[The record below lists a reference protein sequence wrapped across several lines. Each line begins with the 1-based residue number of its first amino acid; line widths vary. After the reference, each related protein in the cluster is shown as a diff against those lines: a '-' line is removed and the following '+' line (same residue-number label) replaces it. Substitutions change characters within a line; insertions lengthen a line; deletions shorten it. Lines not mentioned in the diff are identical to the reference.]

1 MVDQRADSI
10 SGFIVEPNSKKLK
23 KYLRGP
29 VIDQIAKQA
38 LERAYGKKLTE
49 TTDIDCYKVARLFEA
64 MKSFLEF
71 VLSNEV
77 DTKTESSVIKKSK
90 EAELVEKLMH
100 DINSL
105 N

>member
-1 MVDQRADSI
+1 M
-10 SGFIVEPNSKKLK
+10 
-23 KYLRGP
+23 
-29 VIDQIAKQA
+29 
-38 LERAYGKKLTE
+38 KLTE
-49 TTDIDCYKVARLFEA
+49 TTEDDCENIDCLFEA

-90 EAELVEKLMH
+90 QAELVEKLMH
-100 DINSL
+100 GINSL

>member
-1 MVDQRADSI
+1 
-10 SGFIVEPNSKKLK
+10 
-23 KYLRGP
+23 
-29 VIDQIAKQA
+29 
-38 LERAYGKKLTE
+38 
-49 TTDIDCYKVARLFEA
+49 

-90 EAELVEKLMH
+90 QDELVEKLMH
-100 DINSL
+100 GINSL